1 MNPPELMDRSRNVGV
16 RNQKNIEMEA
26 ELRRGVGRVAQTKRG
41 DLLNIERTFLQ
52 MIIALR

>member
-52 MIIALR
+52 MLIALR